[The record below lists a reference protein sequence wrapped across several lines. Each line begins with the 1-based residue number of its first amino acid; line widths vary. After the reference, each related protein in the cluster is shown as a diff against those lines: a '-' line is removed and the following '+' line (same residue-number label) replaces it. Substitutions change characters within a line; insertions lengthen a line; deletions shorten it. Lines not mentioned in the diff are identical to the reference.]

1 MLKESSRSLENY
13 SEMIYLRET
22 PPSSVKVRKQHRTGT
37 RAFFVAGIGLVALG
51 LLSFAGCQNRK
62 TVPSAGPSVVAPS
75 AIKVRTS
82 SDGIVVH
89 TPTAEFTLSPSG
101 ALKAALRK
109 DRATSTLDALSV
121 DPSQVITLGKRDY
134 SVVALDTARASVK
147 EATGKLGNLG
157 KQIDVNGSIT
167 GTDLEETLTL
177 EVYDSFPNLAL
188 VSLRL
193 HNGGQKDASLDR
205 VIFQQHS
212 FATTEPQGATSS
224 PLWMFEGSSL
234 KWGKDE
240 IFPVP
245 AKFSEENP
253 FGAPVTVKG
262 DLGHVGGGIPVVAFW
277 SRKAGEAIG
286 HIETLPLALS
296 VPVSSTQNGLVRAGV
311 SIPAETVLKPGDV
324 FSTPRTFLAVYS
336 GDFYEPLKMWSDVI
350 EKEGLSKPAN
360 NDENYA
366 VAWCGWGY
374 EFGVTPKQML
384 DTIPKLKELGI
395 HWATLDDGWFNNY
408 GDWQPREP
416 VFAGTAM
423 QDMVK
428 QFHAQGIKVQLWWL
442 PLAVEDGKF
451 GYGGRKF
458 VVSDVVK
465 EHPDW
470 LVLDHQGKPA
480 LMARNLATLCPAL
493 PEVQAYYK
501 QLTERFIRDWGFDG
515 HKLDNIYTTPLCY
528 NPKHHHKSPYDSVY
542 AMGGVYKAIF
552 ETTRAL
558 KPDSVTQSCPCGTPP
573 SLAWFRYMD
582 QAVTADP
589 VGSIQVRRRIKMYK
603 ALLGP
608 RAAVYGDHV
617 ELTRITNT
625 SDDNEQDLGRD
636 FASTLGAGGV
646 LGTKFTWP
654 AYGPKFKTVELT
666 PEKDAHW
673 KEWISL
679 YNQKMLSKGNFMNL
693 YVYGFDTPEAYAIE
707 KDGHMYYAFYAPA
720 QTYSAQG
727 AQNATSQW
735 SGELELRGL
744 AAKTYRVTDYV
755 HHQDFGTVMGP
766 TAKLRVDFSD
776 SLLLEAAPTP

>member
-1 MLKESSRSLENY
+1 MTDHRDKKVQLKLPRLWLAGS
-13 SEMIYLRET
+13 
-22 PPSSVKVRKQHRTGT
+22 KVL
-37 RAFFVAGIGLVALG
+37 FVAALSAAALG
-51 LLSFAGCQNRK
+51 LLSFEGCQNK
-62 TVPSAGPSVVAPS
+62 KAASPAAPSVGVKSFVTVNVS
-75 AIKVRTS
+75 AEGVVVR
-82 SDGIVVH
+82 
-89 TPTAEFTLSPSG
+89 TPTAEFTLTPSG
-101 ALKAALRK
+101 ALQGAIHR
-109 DRATSTLDALSV
+109 DGVSSTLDAKSLEA
-121 DPSQVITLGKRDY
+121 PQVVTLANKDY
-134 SVVALDTARASVK
+134 PGAVLDTARANVR

-157 KQIDVNGSIT
+157 KQVDVSGKIP
-167 GTDLEETLTL
+167 GTDLEETVTL
-177 EVYDSFPNLAL
+177 EVYDAFPNLAL
-188 VSLRL
+188 LSLRL
-193 HNGGQKDASLDR
+193 RNSGQKDVPLDT
-205 VIFQQHS
+205 VVQQQHS
-212 FATTEPQGATSS
+212 FAATGPAGEVTH
-224 PLWMFEGSSL
+224 PLWTFEGASL
-234 KWGKDE
+234 HWGKDE

-245 AKFSEENP
+245 AKFAQENP
-253 FGAPVTVKG
+253 FGAPVAVRG
-262 DLGHVGGGIPVVAFW
+262 DLGQAGGGIPVVAFW
-277 SRKAGEAIG
+277 SGTVGEAIG
-286 HIETLPLALS
+286 HIETLPLVLS
-296 VPVSSTQNGLVRAGV
+296 IPVQTIKDGGVEAGV
-311 SIPAETVLKPGDV
+311 SIPAKTVLKPGEV

-336 GDFYEPLKMWSDVI
+336 GDFYEPLKMWSDAI

-360 NDENYA
+360 NEENYA

-395 HWATLDDGWFNNY
+395 HWATLDDGWFNDY

-428 QFHAQGIKVQLWWL
+428 KFHEQGFKVQLWWL

-458 VVSDVVK
+458 VTSDVLK
-465 EHPDW
+465 EHSDW
-470 LVLDHQGKPA
+470 LVLDQQGKPA
-480 LMARNLATLCPAL
+480 RMARNLAALCPAL

-515 HKLDNIYTTPLCY
+515 HKLDNVYSTPLCY

-542 AMGGVYKAIF
+542 AMGEVYKTIF

-582 QAVTADP
+582 QGVTSDP
-589 VGSIQVRRRIKMYK
+589 VGSVQVRRRVKMYK

-617 ELTRITNT
+617 ELTRIRNA
-625 SDDNEQDLGRD
+625 SGDNEQDLGSD
-636 FASTLGAGGV
+636 FASTLGTGGV

-654 AYGPKFKTVELT
+654 DYGPKFKTVQLT
-666 PEKDAHW
+666 PEKEAHW

-679 YNQKMLSKGNFMNL
+679 YNQKMLSKGNFLNL
-693 YVYGFDTPEAYAIE
+693 YVYGFDVPEAYAIE

-720 QTYSAQG
+720 PSADSAKGQG
-727 AQNATSQW
+727 AAGHW
-735 SGELELRGL
+735 SGEVELRGL

-755 HHQDFGTVMGP
+755 HHQELGTVTGP
-766 TAKLRVDFSD
+766 VAKLKVNFDD
-776 SLLLEAAPTP
+776 NLLVEADPAP